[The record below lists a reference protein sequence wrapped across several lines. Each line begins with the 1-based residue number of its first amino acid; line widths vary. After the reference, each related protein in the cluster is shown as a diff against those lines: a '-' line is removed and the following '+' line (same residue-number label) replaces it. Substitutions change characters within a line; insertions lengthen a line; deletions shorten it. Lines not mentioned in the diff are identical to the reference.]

1 MGRRTILLIAALVVA
16 ALGTV
21 LVFLYAH
28 NANNRA
34 VQNQSPV
41 QVLVAKN
48 LIAAGTSAQNASNA
62 GDFQLQTFP
71 KDAVPDGA
79 LSDISSIKDQVAL
92 AAILPGQFILAAEFG
107 TTATAQSLPIPSGK
121 IAISISLADPG
132 RVAGFVV
139 PGSNIAIFTE
149 ITPTGAPAGGINR
162 LLLKNVPVI
171 AVGNVPVSTTQ
182 VTNPESLPRTLF
194 TVAVTERQA
203 QQIIFAQ
210 TNGTLYFGLLTKTS
224 LVPTNLGPVSYSNLF
239 G

>member
-28 NANNRA
+28 NANDRA
-34 VQNQSPV
+34 VENQSPV

-48 LIAAGTSAQNASNA
+48 TIAAGTSAQSASNT

-71 KDAVPDGA
+71 KDAVPPGA

-92 AAILPGQFILAAEFG
+92 SAILPGQFILAAEWG
-107 TTATAQSLPIPSGK
+107 TSATAQSLPIPSGK
-121 IAISISLADPG
+121 VAISISLSDPG

-149 ITPTGAPAGGINR
+149 VTLPKSTQGSQSS
-162 LLLKNVPVI
+162 LLLTNIPVI
-171 AVGNVPVSTTQ
+171 AVGNIPVSATQ
-182 VTNPESLPRTLF
+182 VTNPETLPRTLF
-194 TVAVTERQA
+194 TVAVTARQA

-224 LVPTNLGPVSYSNLF
+224 VVPTNIPPVTYANLF